1 LKKATFS
8 LYRFGGMNMKA
19 TKKSIMVALIKTL
32 IMVMFAVLPAQLY
45 AAASMTN
52 YCLMPPYVKRDVK
65 PNILII
71 MDNAVDMG
79 EPAYCTKDVN
89 WATNHYCDDN
99 YTPVKADGTPNIYSG
114 YYQPYIKYSY
124 SSNRYVPDPNGI
136 YSGNLLNWATMSKYD
151 LLQFILVGGI
161 STSRQSNINTLIS
174 RSNVWQKM
182 LTYDNHDGL
191 GTRICIININ
201 NANVEF
207 TELTA
212 GTCGYLDSPAHP
224 LTSSDPAFSRATPDY
239 LFAMK
244 GLSGGRHMDTSSV
257 IDASAQAEGVWSRI
271 WSAFMDFLVPSAEAA
286 SQLRISGGPSS
297 LPDGTQCTPYV
308 SISISASGGT
318 APYQWDITS
327 GGLPPG
333 LSFTASGTPSTVI
346 SGIPTASGT
355 YSFTLRVRDSA
366 AHSDS
371 KTYSISVAA
380 ATVTVLLTSPLQDGY
395 VGNYYLVYMDPGVT
409 SACSA
414 GDFTWNVTS
423 GSLPPGLYIYNPPGN
438 YNIFELYGTPT
449 TSGTYNFTLTATD
462 PSGNVSSPQ
471 TFTVT
476 IQPSPGF
483 GLSITTGS
491 PLQSGGV
498 GMYYFGYIMTP
509 YAATGTT
516 YPCTWS
522 ITSGSLPPGMGFGFY
537 GGDSGTPWTYSYV
550 NGTPTTAGTY
560 SFTVQVVDS
569 FGNSTNKTFSLT
581 ISKKPQQPRTT
592 GFNNVQVCTGNYT
605 YQCGNVNGLT
615 YDPVTGWPANSGCSN
630 SNQTTCV
637 LKSGLVDQVWP
648 QARLGVMDF
657 NKASKAGDSY
667 ASPNIKNCIEQ
678 NPGTTPDPNFL
689 SAIENSVA
697 IDPPTTLVNGEYE
710 SVNYYATDTSSNC
723 NPFAGAQTCVKNFVL
738 ALTAGT
744 GADNPPNPSSFLTPE
759 VYNSGLPSAC
769 TSSSLSNLAINSCYG
784 YNIGDL
790 RSDIP
795 GRQYVST
802 FIVNTMGTPSGTT
815 YNVANTPVTTG
826 DILKQA
832 ATNGGGIYYEVTDPT
847 TLKANLT
854 QAFQD
859 IIKRAAAGTAASVL
873 ASGEGSGANLIQA
886 VFYPLKQFGNDEITW
901 IGRLTNFWYFVD
913 PRFANST
920 MRSDDGDK
928 ILNLKTDATH
938 HDYITSL
945 YFDSASETTMATRWQ
960 DTNGDG
966 IVDGS
971 PLTPDIAFEDLGNL
985 WEAGSLLW
993 SRTPSSRNII
1003 TSIASGA
1010 TTTFSVANRT
1020 ALSSYL
1026 QAGSD
1031 SEAEAIIRWTRGEDT
1046 PFLPAITPAYIPS
1059 PDYRKRS
1066 VTIGGVG
1073 PNPWKLGDVINSTPK
1088 ISSWLPLSAYHKI
1101 YSDYTYGVPGQDPI
1115 LAAPA
1120 DSSHFVTSAGY
1131 KGRGMVFT
1139 GANDGMLH
1147 AFRLGTLRLSWS
1159 GQQNTEK
1166 ARLTN
1171 TVCSLDH
1178 SINCMTD
1185 ADCGAVSAGS
1195 CSATITLGEEAWAFI
1210 PKNVLP
1216 YLRYMAD
1223 ANYGG
1228 CHLYSVDLTPFIFD
1242 ASIGDPSTGDISGS
1256 PRAVSSWRTILIG
1269 GMRYGGACSNLGTAC
1284 TDCVQ
1289 TPVANL
1295 GYSSYFALDI
1305 TNQNS
1310 PVLLWEFNDPQLG
1323 FTTAGPAVVRISS
1336 RDPVT
1341 HNPVSGNSGKW
1352 FVVLPSGP
1360 TGPIDPAYKQ
1370 FMGRSDQP
1378 LQLFVLNLKDGSL
1391 AATVNT
1397 GISNAFAG
1405 SMYNATLDTDL
1416 NYQDNVVYVPY
1427 VEQATDG
1434 TWTDGGVGRLVTKED
1449 PDPTHWVWSTVM
1461 DHVGPVTSAV
1471 TKLQNNGTNTL
1482 WVFFGTGRYYFEQS
1496 GITDDGAGQRQIFGV
1511 KEPCFGAAG
1520 LDPNCTSSRTFA
1532 DLTNVTSITNVP
1544 SDPDAAGFKGW
1555 YINLDGDGIPNSSF
1569 RAERV
1574 ITDPLASTNG
1584 VVYFTTYKPYSDQCA
1599 LGGQSFLW
1607 AVKYN
1612 SGGAAG
1618 TLLVGKA
1625 LIQVSTGAIQQLD
1638 LSSAFTSADGR
1649 KSAGMEGVPPTAQ
1662 GLSILTTPTPA
1673 KRVLH
1678 IRER

>member
-1 LKKATFS
+1 
-8 LYRFGGMNMKA
+8 MNMKDIFRFIANTLLTTAIVLIGTA
-19 TKKSIMVALIKTL
+19 TPVH
-32 IMVMFAVLPAQLY
+32 
-45 AAASMTN
+45 AAASMGN
-52 YCLMPPYVKRDVK
+52 YCLMPPYVKRDVQ

-79 EPAYCTKDVN
+79 EPAYCTKDPN
-89 WATNHYCDDN
+89 WATNHLCDDN
-99 YTPVKADGTPNIYSG
+99 YSPVKADGTPNIYSG
-114 YYQPYIKYSY
+114 YYQPYVKYSY

-151 LLQFILVGGI
+151 LLQYILVGGI
-161 STSRQSNINTLIS
+161 STSRQTNVNTLIS
-174 RSNVWQKM
+174 KSNTWQKV
-182 LTYDNHDGL
+182 LTYDNNDGL
-191 GTRICIININ
+191 GTRACIINVN

-212 GTCGYLDSPAHP
+212 GTCGYLDSPAKP
-224 LTSSDPAFSRATPDY
+224 LTVNDPAFSSAVPEFRY
-239 LFAMK
+239 AMEDRDISYGDNGSIRENQK
-244 GLSGGRHMDTSSV
+244 QGGG
-257 IDASAQAEGVWSRI
+257 ILSRI
-271 WSAFMDFLVPSAEAA
+271 WSMVMDFLVPPAEAA
-286 SQLRISGGPSS
+286 SQLRIAGGPSK
-297 LPDGTQCTPYV
+297 LPDATQCTPYIA
-308 SISISASGGT
+308 ISISASGGT
-318 APYQWDITS
+318 QPYTWSIIAGS
-327 GGLPPG
+327 LPPG
-333 LSFTASGTPSTVI
+333 MSFTPSGTPATVI
-346 SGIPTASGT
+346 SGIPSASGN
-355 YSFTLRVRDSA
+355 YSFTLQVNGSGGQ
-366 AHSDS
+366 SDS
-371 KTYSISVAA
+371 KTYSISVTA
-380 ATVTVLLTSPLQDGY
+380 ATVTILPTSPLQDGY
-395 VGNYYLVYMDPGVT
+395 AGNYYLVYQDPGVT

-414 GDFTWNVTS
+414 GDFTWNVVS
-423 GSLPPGLYIYNPPGN
+423 GSLPSGLYIYNPPGN
-438 YNIFELYGTPT
+438 ANVFYLNGTPT
-449 TSGTYNFTLTATD
+449 TAGTYNFTLTARD
-462 PSGNVSSPQ
+462 PNGNTSSP
-471 TFTVT
+471 TAFTVT
-476 IQPSPGF
+476 IYPAPF

-491 PLQSGGV
+491 PLQGGTT
-498 GMYYFGYIMTP
+498 GTYYFGYIMTP
-509 YAATGTT
+509 YAAPGTT

-522 ITSGSLPPGMGFGFY
+522 ITSGSLPPGMNFSFY
-537 GGDSGTPWTYSYV
+537 GGDPASEPWTYSYV
-550 NGTPTTAGTY
+550 YGTPTKAGTY
-560 SFTVQVVDS
+560 TFTVQVVDS
-569 FGNSTNKTFSLT
+569 FGNSANKTFSLT
-581 ISKKPQQPRTT
+581 VVKGAQQPRTT
-592 GFNNVQVCTGNYT
+592 GFNNVQVCAGNYT
-605 YQCGNVNGLT
+605 YQCGNVSGLT
-615 YDPVTGWPANSGCSN
+615 YDPVTGWPAGSGCSN
-630 SNQTTCV
+630 SDQSRCV
-637 LKSGLVDQVWP
+637 LKSGLVDQVWS

-657 NKASKAGDSY
+657 NKASHAGNSF
-667 ASPNIKNCIEQ
+667 ASPNMKDCITQ
-678 NPGTTPDPNFL
+678 SPGPLPDPNFM
-689 SAIENSVA
+689 SAIENAVA

-710 SVNYYATDTSSNC
+710 SVDYYATNTSNNC
-723 NPFAGAQTCVKNFVL
+723 NPYVGAPPCSKSFIL

-759 VYNSGLPSAC
+759 VFSTGLPSQC
-769 TSSSLSNLAINSCYG
+769 TASTLSNLSINACYG
-784 YNIGDL
+784 YNNPDL
-790 RSDIP
+790 RSDVT

-802 FIVNTMGTPSGTT
+802 FIVNTMGTPSGAG

-832 ATNGGGIYYEVTDPT
+832 ATYGGGIYYEVNDPT

-886 VFYPLKQFGNDEITW
+886 VFYPMKQFGNDEISW
-901 IGRLTNFWYFVD
+901 IGRLTNFWYYVD
-913 PRFANST
+913 PYFANST
-920 MRSDDGDK
+920 MRADDGDR

-945 YFDSASETTMATRWQ
+945 YFDSATETTMATRWQ

-993 SRTPSSRNII
+993 SRTPTSRNII

-1010 TTTFSVANRT
+1010 TMTFSTANRT
-1020 ALSSYL
+1020 ALSPFL

-1046 PFLPAITPAYIPS
+1046 PFLPAITPAYIPN
-1059 PDYRKRS
+1059 PDYRHRS

-1073 PNPWKLGDVINSTPK
+1073 PYPWKLGDVINSTPK
-1088 ISSWLPLSAYHKI
+1088 ISTWLPISAYHKI
-1101 YSDYTYGVPGQDPI
+1101 YSDSTYGVPGQDPI
-1115 LAAPA
+1115 LEAPA
-1120 DSSHFVTSAGY
+1120 DSTHFVTSATY
-1131 KGRGMVFT
+1131 KGRGMVFS

-1147 AFRLGTLRLSWS
+1147 AFRLGTLRLNWS

-1166 ARLTN
+1166 ARITS
-1171 TVCSLDH
+1171 TVCSL
-1178 SINCMTD
+1178 NNNVGCMTD
-1185 ADCGAVSAGS
+1185 SDCAAVSAGS
-1195 CSATITLGEEAWAFI
+1195 CNATITLGEEAWAFI

-1228 CHLYSVDLTPFIFD
+1228 CHLYSVDLTPYIFD
-1242 ASIGDPSTGDISGS
+1242 ASIGDPTTGDISGS
-1256 PRAVSSWRTILIG
+1256 LRTVSSWRTILIG
-1269 GMRYGGACSNLGTAC
+1269 GMRYGGACRNLGTAC

-1305 TNQNS
+1305 TDQNN
-1310 PVLLWEFNDPQLG
+1310 PVLLWEYNNPQLG
-1323 FTTAGPAVVRISS
+1323 FTTAGPAIVRISS

-1360 TGPIDPAYKQ
+1360 TGPIDAAYKQ
-1370 FMGRSDQP
+1370 FMGRSDQN
-1378 LQLFVLNLKDGSL
+1378 LRLFVLNLKDGSL
-1391 AATVNT
+1391 AATINT
-1397 GISNAFAG
+1397 GIPNAFAG

-1427 VEQATDG
+1427 VEEAADG
-1434 TWTDGGVGRLVTKED
+1434 TWTDGGVGRLTTKED

-1461 DHVGPVTSAV
+1461 DHIGPVTSAV
-1471 TKLQNNGTNTL
+1471 TKLQNNSTNTL
-1482 WVFFGTGRYYFEQS
+1482 WIYFGTGRYYFEE
-1496 GITDDGAGQRQIFGV
+1496 GGTTDDGAGQRQIFGL
-1511 KEPCFGAAG
+1511 KEPCFSTAG
-1520 LDPNCTSSRTFA
+1520 FDPNCTTSRTFNT
-1532 DLTNVTSITNVP
+1532 LTDVTSISNVP
-1544 SDPDAAGFKGW
+1544 TDPDAAGFKGW
-1555 YINLDGDGIPNSSF
+1555 YINLDGDGVPNSSL

-1607 AVKYN
+1607 ALKYN
-1612 SGGAAG
+1612 SGGSAG

-1625 LIQVSTGAIQQLD
+1625 LIQVSTGAIEQLD
-1638 LSSAFTSADGR
+1638 LSNAFTAAGGR

-1662 GLSILTTPTPA
+1662 GLSILTTPAPV

>member
-1 LKKATFS
+1 
-8 LYRFGGMNMKA
+8 MNMKG
-19 TKKSIMVALIKTL
+19 SIRYVTNTL
-32 IMVMFAVLPAQLY
+32 LKMAIMLACAAPPAH
-45 AAASMTN
+45 AAASMGN

-65 PNILII
+65 PNILVI

-79 EPAYCTKDVN
+79 DPAYCVKDAN

-114 YYQPYIKYSY
+114 YYQPYVKYSY

-161 STSRQSNINTLIS
+161 STSRQTNINTLLS

-182 LTYDNHDGL
+182 LTYDNNDGL
-191 GTRICIININ
+191 GTRTCIINVN

-224 LTSSDPAFSRATPDY
+224 LTANDPAFSLVTPDY
-239 LFAMK
+239 RFAME
-244 GLSGGRHMDTSSV
+244 GPSGGWNIDSS
-257 IDASAQAEGVWSRI
+257 ASIEVPAETASVWSRI
-271 WSAFMDFLVPSAEAA
+271 WSAFIDFLVPSAEAA
-286 SQLRISGGPSS
+286 SQLRISGGPSV
-297 LPDGTQCTPYV
+297 LPKATQCTPYV
-308 SISISASGGT
+308 AISISASGGT
-318 APYQWDITS
+318 QPYQWDIIG

-333 LSFTASGTPSTVI
+333 MSITASGTPSTII
-346 SGIPTASGT
+346 SGIPSASGP

-366 AHSDS
+366 NNSDT
-371 KTYSISVAA
+371 KTYSISVTA
-380 ATVTVLLTSPLQDGY
+380 ATVTILATSPLQGGY
-395 VGNYYLVYMDPGVT
+395 VGNYYLVYLNPGVT
-409 SACSA
+409 SQCST

-438 YNIFELYGTPT
+438 FNIFELYGTPT
-449 TSGTYNFTLTATD
+449 TAGTYNFTLTATD
-462 PSGNVSSPQ
+462 PNGNTSSPAS
-471 TFTVT
+471 FTVT
-476 IQPSPGF
+476 IQPAVI

-491 PLQSGGV
+491 PLQSGSV
-498 GMYYFGYIMTP
+498 GTYYWGYIMTP
-509 YAATGTT
+509 YAAPGTT

-522 ITSGSLPPGMGFGFY
+522 ITSGSLPPGMSFGFY
-537 GGDSGTPWTYSYV
+537 GGDPVNNPWTYSYV
-550 NGTPTTAGTY
+550 YGTPTQDGTY
-560 SFTVQVVDS
+560 TFTVKVVDS
-569 FGNSTNKTFSLT
+569 FGNSSIKTFSIT
-581 ISKKPQQPRTT
+581 IAKKAQQPRTT
-592 GFNNVQVCTGNYT
+592 GFNNVQVCAGNYT

-615 YDPVTGWPANSGCSN
+615 YDPYNGWPTGSGCSN

-637 LKSGLVDQVWP
+637 LKSGLVDQVWS

-657 NKASKAGDSY
+657 NKASHAGNDY
-667 ASPNIKNCIEQ
+667 ANPNIKNCIEQ
-678 NPGTTPDPNFL
+678 TPGTTPDSNFMT
-689 SAIENSVA
+689 AIENAVA

-723 NPFAGAQTCVKNFVL
+723 NPFTGAAPCANSFIL

-759 VYNSGLPSAC
+759 VFNTGVPSAC
-769 TSSSLSNLAINSCYG
+769 TSSALSNLSINSCYG
-784 YNIGDL
+784 YNIPDL
-790 RSDIP
+790 RSDVA

-802 FIVNTMGTPSGTT
+802 YIVNTMGTPSGAT
-815 YNVANTPVTTG
+815 YNVNNTPVTTG

-832 ATNGGGIYYEVTDPT
+832 ATYGGGIYYEVTDPT

-886 VFYPLKQFGNDEITW
+886 VFYPMKQFGNDEISW
-901 IGRLTNFWYFVD
+901 IGRLTNFWYYVD
-913 PRFANST
+913 PYFANST
-920 MRSDDGDK
+920 MRADDGDK

-945 YFDSASETTMATRWQ
+945 YFDSATETTMAKRWQ

-966 IVDGS
+966 VVDGP

-1010 TTTFSVANRT
+1010 TMTFSAANRT
-1020 ALSSYL
+1020 ALSPFL

-1031 SEAEAIIRWTRGEDT
+1031 SEAEAIIRWTLGEDT
-1046 PFLPAITPAYIPS
+1046 PFSSPTITPAYIPN
-1059 PDYRKRS
+1059 PDYRHRS

-1073 PNPWKLGDVINSTPK
+1073 PYPWKLGDVINSTPK
-1088 ISSWLPLSAYHKI
+1088 ISSWLPLSGYHKV
-1101 YSDYTYGVPGQDPI
+1101 YSDYTYGVPGQDPVI
-1115 LAAPA
+1115 NAPA
-1120 DSSHFVTSAGY
+1120 DSTHFITSGAY

-1159 GQQNTEK
+1159 GQQSTEK
-1166 ARLTN
+1166 AKITN
-1171 TVCSLDH
+1171 TVCSLNN
-1178 SINCMTD
+1178 SVGCVTD
-1185 ADCGAVSAGS
+1185 ADCSAASAGS

-1228 CHLYSVDLTPFIFD
+1228 CHLYSVDLTPYIFD
-1242 ASIGDPSTGDISGS
+1242 ASIGDTSTGDVSGS
-1256 PRAVSSWRTILIG
+1256 PRTVSSWRTILIG
-1269 GMRYGGACSNLGTAC
+1269 GMRYGGACANQGTAC

-1310 PVLLWEFNDPQLG
+1310 PVLLWEYNNPQLG

-1341 HNPVSGNSGKW
+1341 HNPVSTNNGKW

-1370 FMGRSDQP
+1370 FMGRSDQN
-1378 LQLFVLNLKDGSL
+1378 LQLFILNLKDGSL
-1391 AATVNT
+1391 AATINT
-1397 GISNAFAG
+1397 GIPYAFAG
-1405 SMYNATLDTDL
+1405 SMYNATMDTDL
-1416 NYQDNVVYVPY
+1416 DYQDNVVYVPY
-1427 VEQATDG
+1427 VEQAADG
-1434 TWTDGGVGRLVTKED
+1434 TWTDGGVGRLTTRED
-1449 PDPTHWVWSTVM
+1449 PDPTHWVWSSLM
-1461 DHVGPVTSAV
+1461 DHIGPVTSAV

-1482 WVFFGTGRYYFEQS
+1482 WVFFGTGRYYYEEA
-1496 GITDDGAGQRQIFGV
+1496 GTTDDGAGQRSIFGI
-1511 KEPCFGAAG
+1511 KEPCFGLSG
-1520 LDPNCTSSRTFA
+1520 FNPTCTTSRNFSE
-1532 DLTNVTSITNVP
+1532 LTNVTNIANVP
-1544 SDPDAAGFKGW
+1544 SSPDAPSFKGW
-1555 YINLDGDGIPNSSF
+1555 YINLDGDGVPNSSF

-1574 ITDPLASTNG
+1574 ITDPLASTSG

-1612 SGGAAG
+1612 SGGSAD

-1625 LIQVSTGAIQQLD
+1625 LIQVSTGAIEQLD
-1638 LSSAFTSADGR
+1638 LSNAFTDAGGR

-1662 GLSILTTPTPA
+1662 GLSILTAPA
-1673 KRVLH
+1673 PVKRVLH
-1678 IRER
+1678 VRER